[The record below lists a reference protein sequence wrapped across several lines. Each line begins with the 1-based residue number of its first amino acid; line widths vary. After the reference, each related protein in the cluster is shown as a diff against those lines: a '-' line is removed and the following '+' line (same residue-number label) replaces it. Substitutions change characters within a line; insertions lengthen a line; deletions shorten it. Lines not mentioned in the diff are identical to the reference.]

1 MGVVVGK
8 RKFQKR
14 TTTAIKN
21 KDLMM
26 LEQALKSMVGASLQD
41 MAQASNRKPK
51 QFA

>member
-21 KDLMM
+21 KDLLT